1 MPINLAASRRTL
13 RFALGL
19 TLAFWCSL
27 AFDWD
32 VAFLTPLLTM
42 IVLTAPMP
50 APSLKQGVGIVLVS
64 LLPMLGGLM
73 VLPFL
78 LHAQWAG
85 MLMIGMALF
94 YSFYFTARGGSALLG
109 TVITIALTL
118 TVTIGSVSAEVLIKL
133 FEALATNVAIA
144 MLFVWVAHKLLPDI
158 PLSKKQP
165 QVEPE
170 PIKLS
175 AEDARRNA
183 MRAFCIVFPLA
194 LLFLFLSAS
203 PAYTAIM
210 IKVASMGHQSTLE
223 ESKALGRSMLESTLW
238 GGLGAIVAWNILSIW
253 PSLTLYT
260 LLMALA
266 GLMFGR
272 RIFQKSKSP
281 AEAVMWRF
289 AFVTMILVLAP
300 AVTDSPVSDG
310 IAFWSRLSLFIVIAI
325 YGTVTITIFDAFWPK
340 KSVTALP
347 ESLA

>member
-1 MPINLAASRRTL
+1 MPINLAVSRRAL
-13 RFALGL
+13 RFALGF

-32 VAFLTPLLTM
+32 AAFFTPLLTM
-42 IVLTAPMP
+42 IVLTTPMP

-64 LLPMLGGLM
+64 MLPMLAGLM

-78 LHAQWAG
+78 LHAQWVG
-85 MLMIGMALF
+85 MLMIGLALF
-94 YSFYFTARGGSALLG
+94 YSFYYTARGGSALLG

-118 TVTIGSVSAEVLIKL
+118 TVTIGSVSSEVLIRL

-144 MLFVWVAHKLLPDI
+144 MLFVWIAHKLLPDI

-165 QVEPE
+165 KAEPVK
-170 PIKLS
+170 PS
-175 AEDARRNA
+175 VEDARRNA

-194 LLFLFLSAS
+194 LLFLVLSAS

-223 ESKALGRSMLESTLW
+223 DSRALGRSMLESTLW

-300 AVTDSPVSDG
+300 AVTDSPASDG
-310 IAFWSRLSLFIVIAI
+310 VAFWTRLSLFIVIAI
-325 YGTVTITIFDAFWPK
+325 YGTVAITIFDAFWPK